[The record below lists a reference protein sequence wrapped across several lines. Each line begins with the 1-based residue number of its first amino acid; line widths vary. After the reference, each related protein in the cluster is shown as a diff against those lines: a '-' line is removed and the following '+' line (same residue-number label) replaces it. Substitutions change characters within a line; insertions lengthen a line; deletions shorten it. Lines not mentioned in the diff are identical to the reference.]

1 MADHGDRKPKRRGP
15 GHVPPEDGDIVL
27 GGHLGEA
34 LTKLEA
40 TRLVEIVRD
49 AELDVG
55 LAGRRAHRGQVG

>member
-1 MADHGDRKPKRRGP
+1 M
-15 GHVPPEDGDIVL
+15 L

-34 LTKLEA
+34 LAKLEA

-55 LAGRRAHRGQVG
+55 LAGRRTHRGQVG